1 MDYDK
6 AEILPNG
13 KINSSYHFPERL
25 FDRDTLFVHHY
36 NINFLFVLKSYT
48 IFNSFK
54 IEAFRK
60 ECKDKFRRNF
70 IEYLSKEYLFFEQ
83 DFSTEANLKDFT
95 DLNFRILNGK
105 MYRTNNSSKL
115 IVAIK
120 NPEEMPI
127 LSSFNQFD
135 LN

>member
-1 MDYDK
+1 MESK
-6 AEILPNG
+6 QW
-13 KINSSYHFPERL
+13 F
-25 FDRDTLFVHHY
+25 
-36 NINFLFVLKSYT
+36 
-48 IFNSFK
+48 
-54 IEAFRK
+54 
-60 ECKDKFRRNF
+60 
-70 IEYLSKEYLFFEQ
+70 EYLSKEYLFFEQ